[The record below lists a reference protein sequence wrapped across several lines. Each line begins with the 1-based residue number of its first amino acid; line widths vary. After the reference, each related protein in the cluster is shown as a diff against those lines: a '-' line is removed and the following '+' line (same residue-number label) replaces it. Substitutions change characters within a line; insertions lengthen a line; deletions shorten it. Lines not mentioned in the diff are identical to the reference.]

1 MPIFC
6 AAIPRAA
13 VLLVFSLTFCL
24 VAPETFNAHP
34 NLCLWRRLLEV
45 PSCPACGTLPALAAF
60 FHGRFAEGLAFN
72 HNAVFTA
79 PALLVLLIID
89 TLRALRKVVSL

>member
-13 VLLVFSLTFCL
+13 VLLVSVLIFCL
-24 VAPETFNAHP
+24 VAPETFIAHP
-34 NLCLWRRLLEV
+34 NLCLWRRLFEV

-60 FHGRFAEGLAFN
+60 FHGRFAEALAFN

-79 PALLVLLIID
+79 PALLLLLLND